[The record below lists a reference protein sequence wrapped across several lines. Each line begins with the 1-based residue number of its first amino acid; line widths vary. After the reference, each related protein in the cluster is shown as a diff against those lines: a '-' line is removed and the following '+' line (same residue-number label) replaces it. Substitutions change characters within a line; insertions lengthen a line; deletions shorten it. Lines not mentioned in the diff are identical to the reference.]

1 MFNVQFNTS
10 LVLLQVLLQITV
22 ALQNRVTEIWT
33 QGLNWEFLCSFF
45 FPQVLRRLNVDCH
58 WEPGLR
64 LLLALPL
71 LVYCFLTQIP
81 KITFCIMWILDTK
94 KCKSRKVKFY
104 CQLSL
109 SLLFRNSIRRDF
121 CQELIDRMSLL
132 AKLVASNLVVLL
144 TKWVLCI
151 KAMLC

>member
-64 LLLALPL
+64 LPIGS
-71 LVYCFLTQIP
+71 T
-81 KITFCIMWILDTK
+81 T
-94 KCKSRKVKFY
+94 
-104 CQLSL
+104 LS
-109 SLLFRNSIRRDF
+109 
-121 CQELIDRMSLL
+121 
-132 AKLVASNLVVLL
+132 VLL
-144 TKWVLCI
+144 SYSDSQDNLLHHVNSRYKEMQKQKGKILLPAEPISFIQKQYSKGLLPRTHWSDESSG
-151 KAMLC
+151 